1 MNVKHL
7 RKQLMA
13 AIAMVVVA
21 GVALSSATY
30 AWFVSNNSVKAT
42 TTSIAA
48 QSNSAYLLI
57 ANKDAG
63 ATTHNSASIA
73 VNKSEAD
80 TISLYPA
87 QWKNNFAAD
96 KTTTGDKVYQFESA
110 YASATGKP
118 DEKENT
124 RFAVGDPAAAVT
136 AKYAYL
142 NTFHVGTGNYDGS
155 FTNLKV
161 KSVTVNKT
169 DSVPTGADVKNLTT
183 ALRVLVVCGN
193 EWTVFSGTGIESG
206 SHTSGETPA
215 ADGIIRTGAFG
226 KSATGDGS
234 VAGDVQVDVYVYY
247 DGADDSVYS
256 DNLDKININGVSA
269 TVEFEATPAEFK

>member
-30 AWFVSNNSVKAT
+30 AWFVSNNSVTAT

-57 ANKDAG
+57 ANAAAG
-63 ATTHNSASIA
+63 ATTAESASIA
-73 VNKSEAD
+73 VNKSED
-80 TISLYPA
+80 NTIALYPA
-87 QWKNNFAAD
+87 QWQNNFAAD

-110 YASATGKP
+110 YASATGEP
-118 DEKENT
+118 DEKDNT

-142 NTFHVGTGNYDGS
+142 NTFHIGTGNYDGS

-206 SHTSGETPA
+206 SHTSGETPK

-234 VAGDVQVDVYVYY
+234 VAGDVQVNVYVYY
-247 DGADDSVYS
+247 DGADASVYS
-256 DNLDKININGVSA
+256 DNLDKISIDGVSA

>member
-1 MNVKHL
+1 
-7 RKQLMA
+7 
-13 AIAMVVVA
+13 MVVVA
-21 GVALSSATY
+21 AVALSAATF
-30 AWFVSNNSVKAT
+30 AWFVSNNSVTAT
-42 TTSIAA
+42 TTQISA

-57 ANKDAG
+57 ANKTAG
-63 ATTHNSASIA
+63 ATTHESASIA
-73 VNKSEAD
+73 VNKSETD
-80 TISLYPA
+80 TIALYPA

-96 KTTTGDKVYQFESA
+96 KTTTGDKIYQFETA
-110 YASATGKP
+110 YASATNAP
-118 DEKENT
+118 DEKDNT
-124 RFAVGDPAAAVT
+124 RFAVGDPAVAVT
-136 AKYAYL
+136 AGYTYL
-142 NTFHVGTGNYDGS
+142 NTFFIGTGNYDGS

-161 KSVTVNKT
+161 KNVTVNKT

-247 DGADDSVYS
+247 DGADGSVYS